1 MNLEELKRKM
11 AETIRSYNLMGWSPA
26 TSTNYSF
33 KDIDQNIWVS
43 RSGINKSEF
52 NENDFIL
59 VNSEGISDGEFS
71 HLKPSAESLIHCV
84 IYELFPETKVIL
96 HSHSVYP
103 VILSTMDVAHLEFEG
118 YEIQKGFAGRGTHQE
133 QIKIPVFENTQ
144 DMSRFILWLKDR
156 KNDIQDHCFVIRK
169 HGTYAWGKDLFEAK
183 RHLETLDYLCN
194 CELIKRNLNLK
205 F

>member
-1 MNLEELKRKM
+1 MNLEELKQKI
-11 AETIRSYNLMGWSPA
+11 AQTIRSYHVMGWSPS

-33 KDIDQNIWVS
+33 RDLDGNIWVS
-43 RSGINKSEF
+43 RSGIDKIEF
-52 NENDFIL
+52 SENDFII
-59 VNSEGISDGEFS
+59 VNSEGIAASECS
-71 HLKPSAESLIHCV
+71 HSKPSAETLIHCA
-84 IYELFPETKVIL
+84 IYQLFPETKVIL
-96 HSHSVYP
+96 HSHSIHP
-103 VILSTMDVAHLEFEG
+103 VVLSSVSEDRLEFEG
-118 YEIQKGFAGRGTHQE
+118 YEIQKGFAGRSTHQE

-144 DMSRFILWLKDR
+144 DMSRFILWLKDK

-194 CELIKRNLNLK
+194 CELIKRNLNHK

>member
-11 AETIRSYNLMGWSPA
+11 AETIRSYNLMGWSPS

-33 KDIDQNIWVS
+33 RDLDGNIWVS
-43 RSGINKSEF
+43 RSGIDKIEF
-52 NENDFIL
+52 SENDFII
-59 VNSEGISDGEFS
+59 VNSEGIAASEFS
-71 HLKPSAESLIHCV
+71 HSKPSAETLIHCA
-84 IYELFPETKVIL
+84 IYQLFPETKVIL
-96 HSHSVYP
+96 HSHSIHP
-103 VILSTMDVAHLEFEG
+103 VVLSSVSEDSLEFEG
-118 YEIQKGFAGRGTHQE
+118 YEIQKGFAGRSTHQE

-144 DMSRFILWLKDR
+144 DMSRFILWLKDK

-183 RHLETLDYLCN
+183 RHVETLDYLCN
-194 CELIKRNLNLK
+194 CELIKRNLNHK